1 MPDSKQLQ
9 IIKKVQAI
17 IESINPD
24 NTDPITEAAYAVD
37 LSSAVFPNIENLG
50 ASDPTPAITILESP
64 KPYPTDDLTG
74 EDRAHPGI
82 ETMVLLVQGFA
93 EKGEDGRGGPAYA
106 LKALVEQ
113 ALSRVIQSAGGTS
126 NGGKYPADFM
136 LGKVNGKYLVT
147 SFTIQ
152 TGGVRPPKNGVSPTA
167 FFYLPL
173 VIKFSFNPTNP
184 YL

>member
-17 IESINPD
+17 IETINPG
-24 NTDPITEAAYAVD
+24 NIDPGTELAYVVD
-37 LSSAVFPNIENLG
+37 LSSAVFPGVEALG
-50 ASDPTPAITILESP
+50 ASDPTPAVTILESP
-64 KPYPTDDLTG
+64 KPSPTDDLTG
-74 EDRAHPGI
+74 EDRAHPGL

-93 EKGEDGRGGPAYA
+93 EKGEDSRGGPAYA
-106 LKALVEQ
+106 LKAQVEQ
-113 ALSRVIQSAGGTS
+113 ALSRVIQPATGVK
-126 NGGKYPADFM
+126 NGGKYPDDWM
-136 LGKVNGKYLVT
+136 LGTVNGKYLVT

-184 YL
+184 YV